1 MKNIALHYEEY
12 MYVHVCVYMCT
23 FFFFLNFTI
32 ALIQV
37 LFQVSLEIITLYYL
51 YIQKRTNV

>member
-12 MYVHVCVYMCT
+12 MYVHVCVYVHI
-23 FFFFLNFTI
+23 FFFLNFSI

-51 YIQKRTNV
+51 HIHKRTNV